1 MRWIKLWL
9 WGLQKPTNGVVREE
23 RRKDIVVERFIML
36 IVNGFLGL
44 AMLLLIL
51 FT

>member
-1 MRWIKLWL
+1 MQRLKFWL
-9 WGLQKPTNGVVREE
+9 WDVQKPTDGVVRDDG
-23 RRKDIVVERFIML
+23 RKDIVVERFIML
-36 IVNGFLGL
+36 IINGFLGL